1 MALSDFKGPNYIDD
15 WSMDLDYRWPER
27 IDIFESIVRT
37 IVSWC
42 ENSNR
47 RDIRLLEL
55 GVGAGFLARS
65 VLNTLEAHVQPSS
78 YLGIDINPKLT
89 QHTLKRLSGLGHP
102 DISVNNADL
111 NGDFWAEGLEVVDV
125 AYTFQTLHDLA
136 GYAALTAV
144 YQQFF
149 SLITPGGLMLNA
161 DFVVPF
167 PTDDTDKP
175 RRFPVETHHQLL
187 ESIGFMQF
195 KCETS
200 IGKLACLTAVRP

>member
-1 MALSDFKGPNYIDD
+1 MVLSDFKGPNYIDD

-65 VLNTLEAHVQPSS
+65 VLNTLAAHVQPSS

-111 NGDFWAEGLEVVDV
+111 NGDSWAEGLEVVDV

-136 GYAALTAV
+136 GYVALTAV
-144 YQQFF
+144 YQQLF

-167 PTDDTDKP
+167 PTDDIDKP